1 VREWRQLSWPGTSSS
16 GEGPFTG
23 SLLVPALGD
32 TEQSGPTHAVLSLT
46 AVVSR
51 SELDPVRLPQP
62 QPRLASRARRR
73 SPDSA
78 TYQRE
83 TRAHQRTTIP
93 HTKKRFRSL
102 RCSPDRSRPSCEQH
116 GAGTSSFRKKPR
128 LVPRRYLP
136 YRPRCSELA
145 VRAAT
150 QRPTRPHPEHPVV
163 VDSPPAE
170 PEETR
175 AVDWSTEAS
184 TLTAR
189 TNGFGGPESRGAFE
203 SLESPDRGATP
214 SSRDAPFSEEKAPT
228 EVGSLGS
235 PSRLFHR
242 PPRPTLTG
250 QPGTRGGG
258 VYPPRG
264 LRPTRQTVRHG
275 ASEIRYEPV
284 ARWQMCRA
292 RVR

>member
-16 GEGPFTG
+16 GEGPFSG
-23 SLLVPALGD
+23 SLLVPALGN
-32 TEQSGPTHAVLSLT
+32 TEQSGPTHTVHSLT

-51 SELDPVRLPQP
+51 SELGPVRLPQP

-150 QRPTRPHPEHPVV
+150 QRPTRPHPEHPLSLTRHPPNLKRLGQSTGQPRPPL
-163 VDSPPAE
+163 SPPARTGLVVLKAE
-170 PEETR
+170 VPLNPSK
-175 AVDWSTEAS
+175 AQTEA
-184 TLTAR
+184 LLRRA
-189 TNGFGGPESRGAFE
+189 GMPHFPKKK
-203 SLESPDRGATP
+203 P
-214 SSRDAPFSEEKAPT
+214 
-228 EVGSLGS
+228 
-235 PSRLFHR
+235 
-242 PPRPTLTG
+242 PPRWEAWGHPHAFFTDRLG
-250 QPGTRGGG
+250 
-258 VYPPRG
+258 
-264 LRPTRQTVRHG
+264 RP
-275 ASEIRYEPV
+275 
-284 ARWQMCRA
+284 
-292 RVR
+292 